1 MAMRFKRVSAAFDDV
16 ARARLCDSSGS
27 DHSEED
33 DSEELSD
40 LVDSFLER
48 DVIELQVG
56 DEDGKMEEER
66 SDFDSENLWSDS
78 LTREMLQ
85 SLISG
90 DDGNDDGD
98 DDVKRKIR
106 DELEVKCR
114 SLENCQAEGFKRRL
128 MTLLRR
134 RGFDAGL
141 CKSRWEKTG
150 RCPGGEYEYIDVVVA
165 ESRYVVEVFLA
176 GEFTIARPTSYY
188 QTLLRLFPCV
198 MVVKQFELKQMVRL
212 MCAEMKKS
220 MKIRDMP
227 VPPWR
232 KNGYMQAKWF
242 GPYKRTVN
250 AIPTGKSSDSSEGL
264 AGKGLIGLPV
274 VYNCSGEFVRKVG
287 FRSGR
292 MGQVL
297 NGMEL

>member
-134 RGFDAGL
+134 RGFDAG
-141 CKSRWEKTG
+141 KDR
-150 RCPGGEYEYIDVVVA
+150 
-165 ESRYVVEVFLA
+165 
-176 GEFTIARPTSYY
+176 TS
-188 QTLLRLFPCV
+188 TL
-198 MVVKQFELKQMVRL
+198 
-212 MCAEMKKS
+212 
-220 MKIRDMP
+220 
-227 VPPWR
+227 
-232 KNGYMQAKWF
+232 
-242 GPYKRTVN
+242 
-250 AIPTGKSSDSSEGL
+250 DS
-264 AGKGLIGLPV
+264 
-274 VYNCSGEFVRKVG
+274 
-287 FRSGR
+287 
-292 MGQVL
+292 
-297 NGMEL
+297 

>member
-33 DSEELSD
+33 NSAELSD
-40 LVDSFLER
+40 LVDLFLER

-56 DEDGKMEEER
+56 DEDWKTEEER
-66 SDFDSENLWSDS
+66 SDFDSENCWSDS
-78 LTREMLQ
+78 VTRQMLQ
-85 SLISG
+85 SLIGG
-90 DDGNDDGD
+90 DDGNGD

-141 CKSRWEKTG
+141 CKSRWEKTS

-176 GEFTIARPTSYY
+176 GEFTIARPTSSY
-188 QTLLRLFPCV
+188 QSLLQLFPRV

-250 AIPTGKSSDSSEGL
+250 AIPTGESSNSSEGL
-264 AGKGLIGLPV
+264 AGKGLIGLPAA
-274 VYNCSGEFVRKVG
+274 YNCSGEFVRKVG

>member
-33 DSEELSD
+33 DSAELSD

-66 SDFDSENLWSDS
+66 SDFDSENCWSDS

-85 SLISG
+85 SLIGG

-134 RGFDAGL
+134 RGFDAGKDRTSTL
-141 CKSRWEKTG
+141 DSCFYFPFYSRLVGEKITEK
-150 RCPGGEYEYIDVVVA
+150 RTKEN
-165 ESRYVVEVFLA
+165 SFNFNQTFLLSHFLA
-176 GEFTIARPTSYY
+176 S
-188 QTLLRLFPCV
+188 QTAV
-198 MVVKQFELKQMVRL
+198 
-212 MCAEMKKS
+212 
-220 MKIRDMP
+220 I
-227 VPPWR
+227 
-232 KNGYMQAKWF
+232 
-242 GPYKRTVN
+242 
-250 AIPTGKSSDSSEGL
+250 
-264 AGKGLIGLPV
+264 
-274 VYNCSGEFVRKVG
+274 
-287 FRSGR
+287 
-292 MGQVL
+292 
-297 NGMEL
+297 

>member
-1 MAMRFKRVSAAFDDV
+1 MTSLQCGFHAPT
-16 ARARLCDSSGS
+16 LTYPCNN
-27 DHSEED
+27 
-33 DSEELSD
+33 SD
-40 LVDSFLER
+40 LS
-48 DVIELQVG
+48 
-56 DEDGKMEEER
+56 
-66 SDFDSENLWSDS
+66 
-78 LTREMLQ
+78 
-85 SLISG
+85 
-90 DDGNDDGD
+90 
-98 DDVKRKIR
+98 
-106 DELEVKCR
+106 
-114 SLENCQAEGFKRRL
+114 
-128 MTLLRR
+128 
-134 RGFDAGL
+134 GL

>member
-1 MAMRFKRVSAAFDDV
+1 MAMRSRKFRQLSMTWRELGCVTAAG
-16 ARARLCDSSGS
+16 AITPRKTTR
-27 DHSEED
+27 
-33 DSEELSD
+33 
-40 LVDSFLER
+40 
-48 DVIELQVG
+48 
-56 DEDGKMEEER
+56 R
-66 SDFDSENLWSDS
+66 SCPIWWTQLD
-78 LTREMLQ
+78 R
-85 SLISG
+85 G

-106 DELEVKCR
+106 DVLEVNCR

-141 CKSRWEKTG
+141 CKSQWEKTS
-150 RCPGGEYEYIDVVVA
+150 RCPGREHEYIDVVVS

-176 GEFTIARPTSYY
+176 GEFTIARPTSSY
-188 QTLLRLFPCV
+188 QSLLRLFPRV

-212 MCAEMKKS
+212 MCAEMKNS

-250 AIPTGKSSDSSEGL
+250 AIPTVNRRL
-264 AGKGLIGLPV
+264 QCRVCRKGVDRFTGGV
-274 VYNCSGEFVRKVG
+274 
-287 FRSGR
+287 
-292 MGQVL
+292 
-297 NGMEL
+297 